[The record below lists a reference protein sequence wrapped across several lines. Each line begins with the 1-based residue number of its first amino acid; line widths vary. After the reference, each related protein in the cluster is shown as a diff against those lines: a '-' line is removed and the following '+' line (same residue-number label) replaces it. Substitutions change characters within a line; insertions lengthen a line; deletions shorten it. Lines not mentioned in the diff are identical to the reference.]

1 MAWDELDELDKH
13 ILYSLQRDA
22 RNTSSSDIAER
33 AGVSSSTVRNRI
45 KRLEE
50 RGIIRGYHLDV
61 DYEVAGSQLYTLIV
75 CDAPIPEREELAR
88 RALEIR
94 GVVTVREVMTGEGNV
109 HIGAVG
115 VDGDD
120 LSRIGRDLD
129 DIGLDVVD
137 EDLIRNEYTN
147 PYQEFDIDRETADRE

>member
-1 MAWDELDELDKH
+1 MTWDELDELDKH

-50 RGIIRGYHLDV
+50 RGIIHGYHLDV

-75 CDAPIPEREELAR
+75 CNAPIPDREELAK

-115 VDGDD
+115 IDGDD

-147 PYQEFDIDRETADRE
+147 PYQEFDIDCETADRE

>member
-1 MAWDELDELDKH
+1 MAWDDLDELDKH
-13 ILYSLQRDA
+13 ILYALQRDA

-50 RGIIRGYHLDV
+50 RGVIRGYHLDV
-61 DYEVAGSQLYTLIV
+61 DYEEAGSQLYTLIV
-75 CDAPIPEREELAR
+75 CNAPIPEREELAK
-88 RALEIR
+88 RALDVP

-115 VDGDD
+115 IDGDD

-129 DIGLDVVD
+129 DIGLEVVD
-137 EDLIRNEYTN
+137 EDLVRNEYAN
-147 PYQEFDIDRETADRE
+147 PYRAFDIDAETGDE

>member
-1 MAWDELDELDKH
+1 MAWDDLDELDKH
-13 ILYSLQRDA
+13 ILYALQRDS

-33 AGVSSSTVRNRI
+33 ADVSSSTVRNRI

-50 RGIIRGYHLDV
+50 RNVIRGYHLDV
-61 DYEVAGSQLYTLIV
+61 DYEEAGTQLYTLIV
-75 CDAPIPEREELAR
+75 CNAPIPDREELAK
-88 RALEIR
+88 RALEVR

-129 DIGLDVVD
+129 DIGLEVVD
-137 EDLIRNEYTN
+137 EDLIRNEYVN
-147 PYQEFDIDRETADRE
+147 PYHDFDIDCEPDDGA

>member
-1 MAWDELDELDKH
+1 MAWDDLDELDKY
-13 ILYSLQRDA
+13 ILYALQCDA
-22 RNTSSSDIAER
+22 RTTSSSDIAER

-50 RGIIRGYHLDV
+50 RGVIRGYHLDV
-61 DYEVAGSQLYTLIV
+61 DYEAAGSQLYTLIV
-75 CDAPIPEREELAR
+75 CNAPIPKREQLAK
-88 RALEIR
+88 RALDVS
-94 GVVTVREVMTGEGNV
+94 GVVTVREIMTGEGNV

-129 DIGLDVVD
+129 DIGLEVVD
-137 EDLIRNEYTN
+137 EDLVRSEYTN
-147 PYQEFDIDRETADRE
+147 PYHEFNIDAETRDG